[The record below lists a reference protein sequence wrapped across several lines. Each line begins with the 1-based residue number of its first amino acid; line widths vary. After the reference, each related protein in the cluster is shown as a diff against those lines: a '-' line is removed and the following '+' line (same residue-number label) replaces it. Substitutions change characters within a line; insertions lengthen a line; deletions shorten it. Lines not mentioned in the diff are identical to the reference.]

1 MYEFEIMLT
10 GYTVVLGGTSIAISR
25 YLNKKQL
32 NKINSE
38 LTKIKTDLRHI
49 EAEIEKLKSA

>member
-10 GYTVVLGGTSIAISR
+10 GYTIVLGGSSVAISR
-25 YLNKKQL
+25 YLNKKPL

-38 LTKIKTDLRHI
+38 LAKIQAALHN
-49 EAEIEKLKSA
+49 AETEIKKLKKA